1 MACICKSHDL
11 HLANHSL
18 CLGIWTRFHEL
29 IELLFK
35 ITKICD
41 ALYSK
46 WSKQTEKR
54 SGYAD
59 TNNYK

>member
-1 MACICKSHDL
+1 MI
-11 HLANHSL
+11 
-18 CLGIWTRFHEL
+18 FHEL

-46 WSKQTEKR
+46 WFKQTEKR